1 MCVCVPPKLSK
12 EVYEIQSRCCWF
24 QSWDFFGG
32 RCIRLKPKAQFALYH
47 PKGCNPTFITYL
59 PGPYK
64 NFVYNFYIDIEID
77 QVVIFNSF
85 AFSLHIFGGRFPIY
99 TFLGGYVSQPGRGTT
114 PLPFHPFPF
123 PPTQRSGGTKSNRQ
137 TENSWAVEKERG
149 PFKGLFRVVYGVFSS
164 ERMSK

>member
-114 PLPFHPFPF
+114 PLPFHRFRF
-123 PPTQRSGGTKSNRQ
+123 HRLK
-137 TENSWAVEKERG
+137 EVVEQNPIGKRKIAG
-149 PFKGLFRVVYGVFSS
+149 QLKKKGDPLKGCLGLFTGYFRRRG
-164 ERMSK
+164 